1 MSENLTFK
9 SLGLRDYD
17 GVWQSMKSHIREENF
32 KNEIWFLEHTPVFTL
47 GTAAD
52 QKHILNAKGI
62 PVIQSD
68 RGGEVTY
75 HGPGQLVI
83 YFMID
88 VKRSKLGPK
97 ILVKTLQEFTKSLLK
112 EYSIDSEF
120 IDGAPGV
127 YVNEKKI
134 ASIGLRISKGKTYH
148 GISINVDMDLAPF
161 SYINPCGY
169 EGLKV
174 IQIKDLN
181 NSLTKTNIVGTPF
194 VKKIVEEESI
204 NSKVLNDIKNKNSKD
219 EKIKSE
225 KNTDLD
231 EKINNIFK

>member
-32 KNEIWFLEHTPVFTL
+32 KNEIWFLEHLPVFTL

-97 ILVKTLQEFTKSLLK
+97 ILVKTLQEITKSLLK
-112 EYSIDSEF
+112 EYSIDSKF

-174 IQIKDLN
+174 TQIKDLN
-181 NSLTKTNIVGTPF
+181 NKANI
-194 VKKIVEEESI
+194 KDVER
-204 NSKVLNDIKNKNSKD
+204 LAIKLL
-219 EKIKSE
+219 EP
-225 KNTDLD
+225 
-231 EKINNIFK
+231 IF

>member
-9 SLGLRDYD
+9 SLGLRDYG
-17 GVWQSMKSHIREENF
+17 GVWQSMKSHIREEDF
-32 KNEIWFLEHTPVFTL
+32 KNEIWFLEHTSVFTL

-181 NSLTKTNIVGTPF
+181 NKANI
-194 VKKIVEEESI
+194 KDVER
-204 NSKVLNDIKNKNSKD
+204 LAIKLL
-219 EKIKSE
+219 EP
-225 KNTDLD
+225 
-231 EKINNIFK
+231 IF

>member
-17 GVWQSMKSHIREENF
+17 DTWQSMKSHIREEDF
-32 KNEIWFLEHTPVFTL
+32 KNEIWFIEHPPVFTL

-52 QKHILNAKGI
+52 QKHILNPKDI
-62 PVIQSD
+62 PVVQSD

-97 ILVKTLQEFTKSLLK
+97 TLVKSLQEFTKSLLK
-112 EYSIDSEF
+112 ECSIESQF

-169 EGLKV
+169 EGLEVTKIKELNDKV
-174 IQIKDLN
+174 TIKD
-181 NSLTKTNIVGTPF
+181 
-194 VKKIVEEESI
+194 VERLAIELLEP
-204 NSKVLNDIKNKNSKD
+204 
-219 EKIKSE
+219 
-225 KNTDLD
+225 
-231 EKINNIFK
+231 IF